1 MQSTAV
7 VGDMKN
13 KIFKSKEMLECQTKF
28 NQGQPI
34 ESMQRSIIKKKKN
47 HQEVKY
53 IRILCI
59 LSI

>member
-34 ESMQRSIIKKKKN
+34 ESM
-47 HQEVKY
+47 
-53 IRILCI
+53 
-59 LSI
+59 